1 MSRSTILLAALL
13 AFEAGGALAQDALQ
27 AAFRADGVPLD
38 PRDPA
43 WRTAPAVTLD
53 LEAQTVTEPMTTEA
67 AIPEVTLQA
76 MTDGEEIGFRLAW
89 RDATEDRFHTVARF
103 SDAIA
108 VMVPYRASEEVA
120 ITMGDA
126 GDRVLIL
133 HWAAFRQENSD
144 NGYADVAKLYPN
156 YAYDW
161 YPHAEPPYRYPENW
175 HNQYALAYVGGE
187 KVFRKNTIA
196 TPVREVV
203 AEGFGS
209 STWKDVQRAE
219 GRGVYAEDGWQ
230 VVIRRRFVEENTS
243 NPEWGPGSTTY
254 VTVAAWDGSA
264 GDRGARKSIHYA
276 WLPLAIP
283 AEQRRGGDR

>member
-1 MSRSTILLAALL
+1 MSLRAMLLAAVL
-13 AFEAGGALAQDALQ
+13 ALQAGGALGQESLQ
-27 AAFRADGVPLD
+27 AVFRAEGVPLD
-38 PRDPA
+38 PADPA
-43 WRTAPAVTLD
+43 WQAAPAVTLG
-53 LEAQTVTEPMTTEA
+53 LEPQTVTEPMTTEA
-67 AIPEVTLQA
+67 AVAEVTLQA
-76 MTDGEEIGFRLAW
+76 MTDGREIGFRLVW
-89 RDATEDRFHTVARF
+89 KDATEDRFHTVARF
-103 SDAIA
+103 SDAVA
-108 VMVPYRASEEVA
+108 VMVPYRPSEEVP

-133 HWAAFRQENSD
+133 HWAAFRQENID
-144 NGYADVAKLYPN
+144 NGYADIAKLYPN

-161 YPHAEPPYRYPENW
+161 YPHAQKPYRYPEDW

-187 KVFRKNTIA
+187 RVFRKNTIA

-219 GRGVYAEDGWQ
+219 GRGVYTDGTWQ

-243 NPEWGPGSTTY
+243 NPDWGPGRTTY

-276 WLPLAIP
+276 WLPVVIP
-283 AEQRRGGDR
+283 AH